1 MVQPSYYRIV
11 EKPLLTEKSTVL
23 ADIRNQYFFKVAD
36 RATKPEVKKAVEA
49 LFDVKVEKVNIVVVP
64 GKIRRIQGRPGRTT
78 PWKKAI
84 VTLQKGQAIELA

>member
-1 MVQPSYYRIV
+1 V
-11 EKPLLTEKSTVL
+11 K
-23 ADIRNQYFFKVAD
+23 
-36 RATKPEVKKAVEA
+36 VKK
-49 LFDVKVEKVNIVVVP
+49 VNVVIMP